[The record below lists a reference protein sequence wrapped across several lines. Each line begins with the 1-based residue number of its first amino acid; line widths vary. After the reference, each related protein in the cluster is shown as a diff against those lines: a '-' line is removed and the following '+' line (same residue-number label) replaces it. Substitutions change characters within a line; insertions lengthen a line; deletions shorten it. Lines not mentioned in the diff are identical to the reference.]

1 MNMKAH
7 NGAADSG
14 YSPKIT
20 IELILHGQRF
30 NVASVGPTMAILR
43 DARKMEPGAGVIQ
56 WNVDGRVTSYRVEF
70 SQGVDPER
78 AEQPLV
84 LLDAVAEVAA

>member
-1 MNMKAH
+1 
-7 NGAADSG
+7 
-14 YSPKIT
+14 
-20 IELILHGQRF
+20 
-30 NVASVGPTMAILR
+30 
-43 DARKMEPGAGVIQ
+43 MEPGAGVIQ